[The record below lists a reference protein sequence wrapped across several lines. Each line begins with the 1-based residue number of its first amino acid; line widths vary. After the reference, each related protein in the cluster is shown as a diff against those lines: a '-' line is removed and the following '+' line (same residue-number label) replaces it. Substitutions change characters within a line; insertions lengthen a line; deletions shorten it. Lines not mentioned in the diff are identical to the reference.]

1 MRYAQVQQGWFL
13 ARPNRF
19 IALVELDG
27 KQVVCHV
34 KNTGRCQELL
44 QPGAEVIL
52 AEAQR
57 PDRKTAYDLI
67 AVYKEQLLINIDSQ
81 APNQVAEE
89 YLKRLFPGLT
99 SVRREYR
106 VGDSRLDLYAEVGER
121 QVYIEVKGCTLEKEG
136 IAMFPDAPTARGVK
150 HLHTLI
156 KLAAEG
162 KEAWMLFVIQMDGP
176 RCFQPNDNI
185 DPAFGQALRKAAAA
199 GVRIHAVDCCVEKG
213 GLFCQN
219 PISVLLP

>member
-106 VGDSRLDLYAEVGER
+106 VGDSRLDLYAEVGQR
-121 QVYIEVKGCTLEKEG
+121 QVYIEVKGCTLEKAG

-150 HLHTLI
+150 HLHTLTE
-156 KLAAEG
+156 LAAEG

-176 RCFQPNDNI
+176 RCF
-185 DPAFGQALRKAAAA
+185 
-199 GVRIHAVDCCVEKG
+199 
-213 GLFCQN
+213 
-219 PISVLLP
+219 